1 MIIPINQND
10 VRLLFD
16 IVCSKWLLA
25 VLVRPDSTIFFPCI
39 ILLNHLA
46 VATSVNPEGNSHG
59 WYRILFQTARL
70 CSPLLVVYGVD
81 ILVNKVSSMGNGKQE
96 DGKWYEVMKSLSVS
110 MIAASSSCQRLLL
123 NCVPGVL
130 EPGS

>member
-1 MIIPINQND
+1 MLQ
-10 VRLLFD
+10 VASRSFGETRLY
-16 IVCSKWLLA
+16 K
-25 VLVRPDSTIFFPCI
+25 FFSLYNFVEPSGGC
-39 ILLNHLA
+39 N
-46 VATSVNPEGNSHG
+46 
-59 WYRILFQTARL
+59 FQTARL
-70 CSPLLVVYGVD
+70 CSPLLVVYGVN
-81 ILVNKVSSMGNGKQE
+81 ILVNKVLSMGNGKQE